1 MVSCSA
7 PGKIYLFG
15 EHAVVYG
22 ETAIACA
29 IDLRTRVRAEI
40 SDSVVIQS
48 QIGRTGIDFEKHPYI
63 SSAIEKIREIVP
75 VKKGSPVKGVYL
87 DIDSDIDSGLG
98 SSTAVTIAST
108 VVEKMRKI
116 TPVKGV
122 YLNIDSDI
130 PIGSGLGS
138 SAAVTIASI
147 GALNELFGCGLSLDE
162 IAKLGHEIEIEIQG
176 AASPTDTYV
185 STFGGVVTIPDRRKL
200 RTPECGI
207 VIGDTRVF
215 SSTKK
220 LVADVRKLRES
231 YPKLI
236 EPLMASIGQI
246 SKIGEP
252 LVLAGDYPSI
262 GRLMNVNQGLLDA
275 LGVNIL
281 ELSRLIYAA
290 REAGAFG
297 AKITGA
303 GGGGC
308 MIALTA
314 SDKCTQVAGAIAKA
328 GGKATITKPSE
339 QGLRFDSIEPKSSEC
354 ASD

>member
-1 MVSCSA
+1 MISYSA

-29 IDLRTRVRAEI
+29 VELRTRVRAEI

-63 SSAIEKIREIVP
+63 SSVIEKIREIVP
-75 VKKGSPVKGVYL
+75 IKGVML
-87 DIDSDIDSGLG
+87 D
-98 SSTAVTIAST
+98 V
-108 VVEKMRKI
+108 
-116 TPVKGV
+116 
-122 YLNIDSDI
+122 DSDI
-130 PIGSGLGS
+130 PVGSGLGS

-147 GALNELFGCGLSLDE
+147 GALNELFGCGLSLNE
-162 IAKLGHEIEIEIQG
+162 IAKLGHEIEIKVQG

-185 STFGGVVTIPDRRKL
+185 STFGGVVTIPDRRRL
-200 RTPECGI
+200 RTPDCGI
-207 VIGDTRVF
+207 IIGDTGVF
-215 SSTKK
+215 SSTKE

-231 YPKLI
+231 YPELI
-236 EPLMASIGQI
+236 EPLMASIGTI
-246 SKIGEP
+246 SKIGES

-262 GRLMNVNQGLLDA
+262 GRLMNVNQGILDA

-281 ELSRLIYAA
+281 ELSRLIYSA
-290 REAGAFG
+290 RKAGAFG

-308 MIALTA
+308 MVALTA
-314 SDKCTQVAGAIAKA
+314 PDKCIQVAEAIAKA
-328 GGKATITKPSE
+328 GGKETITKPTE
-339 QGLRFDSIEPKSSEC
+339 QGLKSE
-354 ASD
+354 